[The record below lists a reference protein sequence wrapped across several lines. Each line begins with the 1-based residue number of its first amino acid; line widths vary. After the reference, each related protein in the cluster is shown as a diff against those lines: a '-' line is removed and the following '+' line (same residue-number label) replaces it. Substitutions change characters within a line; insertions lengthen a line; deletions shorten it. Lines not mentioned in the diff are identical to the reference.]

1 MICSGV
7 CTVNYEHFYVI
18 YVVLLFMDLNYLN
31 YLFVYGETIAVNVQ
45 HTECK
50 TMVSANHRITKFIPK
65 LQLFQ
70 KQPPEVLTIKKVL
83 LKILHKSQE
92 NTCFRVSFN
101 KVAGLEPAIY
111 VKKESLIQVF
121 SCESCE
127 IFIMNTFF
135 IENLW

>member
-1 MICSGV
+1 ML
-7 CTVNYEHFYVI
+7 
-18 YVVLLFMDLNYLN
+18 YVVLLCMDLNYLN

-50 TMVSANHRITKFIPK
+50 TMVSANHRITKFIRK

-92 NTCFRVSFN
+92 TTCVRVSFLIKLQAWSLQFMLKKRLLYRCFPVN
-101 KVAGLEPAIY
+101 H
-111 VKKESLIQVF
+111 VKFLS
-121 SCESCE
+121 
-127 IFIMNTFF
+127 
-135 IENLW
+135 